1 MSTVR
6 ETTAKSIM
14 TRSQIPGVDYCINPY
29 TGCTHACRY
38 CYADFMKRFTGH
50 TGRWGSFVDAK
61 VNAPTLLEKDARRN
75 KGGHVMISSV
85 TDPYQ
90 PVEKKYRLTRR
101 CLEVLAPHRFSVS
114 ILTKSPLVLRDVDL
128 FKKFSDIEVG
138 ITITTDDDGMRM
150 RFEPGAPPIQARIN
164 ALKKLRAAGVC
175 TYAFIGPLL
184 PMNPEHLA
192 KKIAPH
198 VDSVLID
205 RMNYVP
211 KTLQV
216 YRSMKLTSWLDE
228 DVTGDVMERLI
239 KGLDGIPATLC

>member
-1 MSTVR
+1 
-6 ETTAKSIM
+6 
-14 TRSQIPGVDYCINPY
+14 
-29 TGCTHACRY
+29 
-38 CYADFMKRFTGH
+38 
-50 TGRWGSFVDAK
+50 
-61 VNAPTLLEKDARRN
+61 
-75 KGGHVMISSV
+75 
-85 TDPYQ
+85 
-90 PVEKKYRLTRR
+90 
-101 CLEVLAPHRFSVS
+101 VS

-138 ITITTDDDGMRM
+138 ITITTDDDGMRK

-184 PMNPEHLA
+184 PMNPESLA
-192 KKIAPH
+192 KKIVPH

-216 YRSMKLTSWLDE
+216 YRSMKLTSWLDD
-228 DVTGDVMERLI
+228 DVTQDVMESLI
-239 KGLDGIPATLC
+239 KGLDGIPATLR

>member
-1 MSTVR
+1 MLR

-29 TGCTHACRY
+29 TGCAHACRY

-61 VNAPTLLEKDARRN
+61 VNAPTLLEKEVRRK
-75 KGGHVMISSV
+75 KGGTVMISSV

-114 ILTKSPLVLRDVDL
+114 ILTKSPLVLRDMDL
-128 FKKFSDIEVG
+128 FERFSDIEVG
-138 ITITTDDDGMRM
+138 ITITTDDDGMRK
-150 RFEPGAPPIQARIN
+150 RFEPGAPPIQERIN
-164 ALKKLRAAGVC
+164 ALKKLYAAGVS
-175 TYAFIGPLL
+175 TYAFIGPIL
-184 PMNPEHLA
+184 PMNPERLA

-216 YRSMKLTSWLDE
+216 YRSMKLTSWLDD
-228 DVTGDVMERLI
+228 DVTEDVMERLI